1 MFPGRKAL
9 LQFVPVAMFGVAGL
23 CGCAVAPAA
32 TAASDVT
39 HENKPADASARPDA
53 PAQAASAQAAT
64 AQAGSGPARPWNYR
78 CDGGLEFNV
87 HFGDGVATVDGAPGG
102 AQVLL
107 RDAGGATPQ
116 QTVYS
121 NERMRVEF
129 GLGEAGREAIVR
141 EAGATDGVHCIA
153 Q

>member
-1 MFPGRKAL
+1 MFPKRKPL
-9 LQFVPVAMFGVAGL
+9 LRFLPVAVFAATGL
-23 CGCAVAPAA
+23 CGCAAPSLAA
-32 TAASDVT
+32 APV
-39 HENKPADASARPDA
+39 RPDG
-53 PAQAASAQAAT
+53 PAQPPT
-64 AQAGSGPARPWNYR
+64 AQAGSGPARPWSYR
-78 CDGGLEFNV
+78 CDGGLDFNV

-102 AQVLL
+102 SQMLL

-129 GLGEAGREAIVR
+129 GLGETGREAIVR
-141 EAGATDGVHCIA
+141 EAGASDGVHCIA

>member
-1 MFPGRKAL
+1 MFSIRKPS
-9 LQFVPVAMFGVAGL
+9 LQFVPAAVLATAGL
-23 CGCAVAPAA
+23 CGCAAPSAA
-32 TAASDVT
+32 AMPATSAEQEKAPSAA
-39 HENKPADASARPDA
+39 ARPTV
-53 PAQAASAQAAT
+53 PSQPPT
-64 AQAGSGPARPWNYR
+64 AQVGSGPARPWNYL
-78 CDGGLEFNV
+78 CDGGLDFNV
-87 HFGDGVATVDGAPGG
+87 HFGDGVAIVDGAPGG
-102 AQVLL
+102 SQVLL

-141 EAGATDGVHCIA
+141 EAGATDGVHCVA

>member
-1 MFPGRKAL
+1 MFSTRKPL
-9 LQFVPVAMFGVAGL
+9 LPFVPVAVLAVAGL
-23 CGCAVAPAA
+23 CGCANAPAA
-32 TAASDVT
+32 TAAADVP
-39 HENKPADASARPDA
+39 HENKPAEASARPDA
-53 PAQAASAQAAT
+53 PAQAAT

-87 HFGDGVATVDGAPGG
+87 HFGNGVATVDGAPGG

>member
-1 MFPGRKAL
+1 MSSTRKPL
-9 LQFVPVAMFGVAGL
+9 LPFVPVALLAAIGL
-23 CGCAVAPAA
+23 CGCAAPSVAAA
-32 TAASDVT
+32 PVT
-39 HENKPADASARPDA
+39 SAEQQD
-53 PAQAASAQAAT
+53 AASAPTRADVPAQPPT

-87 HFGDGVATVDGAPGG
+87 HFGDGVATVDGPPGG

-141 EAGATDGVHCIA
+141 EAGATDGVHCVA

>member
-1 MFPGRKAL
+1 MHKTRNQLMASSIL
-9 LQFVPVAMFGVAGL
+9 LAMAGL
-23 CGCAVAPAA
+23 CGWAWAITAAAQAGAAGPTRSPAA
-32 TAASDVT
+32 A
-39 HENKPADASARPDA
+39 ASARADVPMQ
-53 PAQAASAQAAT
+53 PPT
-64 AQAGSGPARPWNYR
+64 AQAGSGPARPWSYR

-87 HFGDGVATVDGAPGG
+87 RFGDGAATVDAAPGG
-102 AQVLL
+102 SQVLL

-129 GLGEAGREAIVR
+129 GLGETGREAIVR

>member
-1 MFPGRKAL
+1 MFPTRKQL
-9 LQFVPVAMFGVAGL
+9 LQVVAAAVLAATGL
-23 CGCAVAPAA
+23 CGCAAPSAAAAPVANIEQEKAA
-32 TAASDVT
+32 AAPV
-39 HENKPADASARPDA
+39 RPDV
-53 PAQAASAQAAT
+53 PMQPPT

-78 CDGGLEFNV
+78 CDGGLDFNV

-102 AQVLL
+102 SQVLL

>member
-1 MFPGRKAL
+1 
-9 LQFVPVAMFGVAGL
+9 L
-23 CGCAVAPAA
+23 CGCAAAAEATGEAPARI
-32 TAASDVT
+32 DG
-39 HENKPADASARPDA
+39 PARP
-53 PAQAASAQAAT
+53 QT
-64 AQAGSGPARPWNYR
+64 AQAGSGPARPWSYR

-87 HFGDGVATVDGAPGG
+87 RFGNGAATLDATPGG
-102 AQVLL
+102 SQVLL

-129 GLGEAGREAIVR
+129 GMGESGREAIVR
-141 EAGATDGVHCIA
+141 ESGASDGVHCVA

>member
-1 MFPGRKAL
+1 MPKMPHAL
-9 LQFVPVAMFGVAGL
+9 LKTVPSALLLAAGL
-23 CGCAVAPAA
+23 CGCGSPSVAAAQASSAEPARPAA
-32 TAASDVT
+32 A
-39 HENKPADASARPDA
+39 ASARADVPT
-53 PAQAASAQAAT
+53 PPET
-64 AQAGSGPARPWNYR
+64 AQAGSGPARPWRYR

-87 HFGDGVATVDGAPGG
+87 HFGDGAATVDALPGG
-102 AQVLL
+102 SQILL

-129 GLGEAGREAIVR
+129 GLGETGREAIMR
-141 EAGATDGVHCIA
+141 ESGASDGVHCVA

>member
-1 MFPGRKAL
+1 MPNVMRPSLLRIAPLAL
-9 LQFVPVAMFGVAGL
+9 LAAAGL
-23 CGCAVAPAA
+23 CGCGSPAVAAQASIAEAPKPAA
-32 TAASDVT
+32 A
-39 HENKPADASARPDA
+39 ASARADVPTQ
-53 PAQAASAQAAT
+53 PET
-64 AQAGSGPARPWNYR
+64 AQAGSGPARPWRYR

-87 HFGDGVATVDGAPGG
+87 HFGDGAATVDVAPGG
-102 AQVLL
+102 SQVLL

-129 GLGEAGREAIVR
+129 GLGETGREAIMR
-141 EAGATDGVHCIA
+141 GSGAADGVHCVA

>member
-1 MFPGRKAL
+1 MLPIAAAAL
-9 LQFVPVAMFGVAGL
+9 IAGAGL
-23 CGCAVAPAA
+23 GGCASTPAAAQAPAPEPA
-32 TAASDVT
+32 RPAAAASVRTDVPLPPQT
-39 HENKPADASARPDA
+39 S
-53 PAQAASAQAAT
+53 QS
-64 AQAGSGPARPWNYR
+64 GSGPARPWSYR

-87 HFGDGVATVDGAPGG
+87 RFGDGAATIDATTGG
-102 AQVLL
+102 SQVLL

-129 GLGEAGREAIVR
+129 GLGENGREAIVR
-141 EAGATDGVHCIA
+141 EAGAADGVHCVT